1 MTFFQVVSW
10 VTPSFEQTEDDIR
23 AEDCTQ
29 PHRIGLEDHIPGQ
42 NRDWNEELQTTR
54 ELPRETVTEKIIRE
68 RAIFKIHSD
77 FVFAAIKVFF
87 LSVCRVRFFFFHSRR
102 VIFLH
107 KKFES
112 SLVEFINIQKK
123 KFQGAIAVI
132 DGNVIPLNPSEEPRT
147 RMYIWNNIFF
157 SLGFDVKD
165 YYKVPFYKEFFNCR
179 ILFVLFLNFKKKVYR
194 NRVAMPQLM
203 QLLLMICKVFM
214 LMHNLIIPN
223 YLPLAW

>member
-1 MTFFQVVSW
+1 M
-10 VTPSFEQTEDDIR
+10 
-23 AEDCTQ
+23 
-29 PHRIGLEDHIPGQ
+29 
-42 NRDWNEELQTTR
+42 
-54 ELPRETVTEKIIRE
+54 
-68 RAIFKIHSD
+68 
-77 FVFAAIKVFF
+77 
-87 LSVCRVRFFFFHSRR
+87 
-102 VIFLH
+102 
-107 KKFES
+107 
-112 SLVEFINIQKK
+112 
-123 KFQGAIAVI
+123 
-132 DGNVIPLNPSEEPRT
+132 IPLNPSEEPRT

-223 YLPLAW
+223 YLPLAWWSLIIKGTGEYYHIKWFFIVLINNVDRTCLFLLRVWIWIPNKFSFFLVLLMWLKYGDRCPEF